1 MLTPISVLVL
11 VALSACGGGGGGND
25 GVASLSGDDGGGG
38 TTSTT
43 LSEKEAEKAL
53 LDWAACMRGEGL
65 DVPDPKVDGNGRVQ
79 IGVVAGAPDDEGD
92 EAGGGTDGATDP
104 PDRKAFETAMEKCG
118 EPPRV
123 GGELTDEDR
132 EEMQEQALALAQ
144 CMRDEGIEDFPDP
157 DFSDQGPG
165 AGPSTRKG
173 RVDDDDDADPD
184 SDGSSRMIAGP
195 FGEVDLDDPEMSAAF
210 DTCSRKV
217 GLDVPD
223 GAKGGPARATADAK
237 SS

>member
-11 VALSACGGGGGGND
+11 VALSACGGGGGGKD
-25 GVASLSGDDGGGG
+25 DVASLSGDDDGGG

-43 LSEKEAEKAL
+43 LSDEEKEEAL

-65 DVPDPKVDGNGRVQ
+65 DVPDPQVDGNGRVQ
-79 IGVVAGAPDDEGD
+79 IGVGIDSEDDEED
-92 EAGGGTDGATDP
+92 GGTDGATNP
-104 PDRKAFETAMEKCG
+104 PDKDAFEAAMEKCG
-118 EPPRV
+118 EPPMI
-123 GGELTDEDR
+123 GGELSDEDR
-132 EEMQEQALALAQ
+132 EEMQEQALALAE

-173 RVDDDDDADPD
+173 RVDDDDDTLD
-184 SDGSSRMIAGP
+184 SDGDGSSRMIAGP
-195 FGEVDLDDPEMSAAF
+195 FGEIDLDDPEMSAAF
-210 DTCSRKV
+210 DTCSDKV
-217 GLDVPD
+217 GMDVPD
-223 GAKGGPARATADAK
+223 GAKGGPAPATADAK